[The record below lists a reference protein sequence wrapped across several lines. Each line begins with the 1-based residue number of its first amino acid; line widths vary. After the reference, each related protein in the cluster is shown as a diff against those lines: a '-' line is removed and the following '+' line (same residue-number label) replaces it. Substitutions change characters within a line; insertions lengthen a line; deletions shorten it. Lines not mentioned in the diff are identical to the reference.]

1 MRDVK
6 YGAHV
11 VVFMLRGNRN
21 IASFDGTGG
30 NDPTG
35 ASIFEA
41 VVLDKVSTH
50 RRCRL
55 GGGGRGSGRRR
66 LSLASWHDGSMSSN
80 ERGGRERSDDKSSE
94 THIRI
99 RPAKLVW
106 RELYK
111 RVRQQRPLLVRF
123 FKPRSG
129 DREFFTLFMK
139 VTPPSLDWTLLENAD
154 ASDSLNQAKPPLQ
167 ALEERKVTLTAGA
180 KLRNL
185 VHRSQLARQ

>member
-1 MRDVK
+1 
-6 YGAHV
+6 
-11 VVFMLRGNRN
+11 
-21 IASFDGTGG
+21 
-30 NDPTG
+30 
-35 ASIFEA
+35 
-41 VVLDKVSTH
+41 
-50 RRCRL
+50 
-55 GGGGRGSGRRR
+55 
-66 LSLASWHDGSMSSN
+66 
-80 ERGGRERSDDKSSE
+80 
-94 THIRI
+94 
-99 RPAKLVW
+99 
-106 RELYK
+106 
-111 RVRQQRPLLVRF
+111 LLVRF